1 MAQGGEQ
8 RHMHERPTRL
18 RIDFHRELDE
28 IHQGVIRLFAQ
39 VTEAV
44 AACTEALLGDDAVA
58 AARVSEGEE
67 SIDEAMSDL
76 EERLERLLLLQAPV
90 ARDLRYV
97 LSLIRIVP
105 ELERSGDLADH
116 IARRAGTGLGTSLP
130 PAIRGVLEQ
139 MGAAA
144 NSLWRQSSDAFA
156 DRDAGAF
163 ERLEREDDI
172 VDDLHR
178 QLLDHVL
185 RSEMDPPVA
194 SEVTLIGRFY
204 ERIGDHAV
212 HIAERVRYVAV
223 GH

>member
-1 MAQGGEQ
+1 
-8 RHMHERPTRL
+8 MHERPTRL
-18 RIDFHRELDE
+18 RIDFHRDLDE
-28 IHQGVIRLFAQ
+28 VHQRVIRLFAQ

-44 AACTEALLGDDAVA
+44 TACTEALLADDTA
-58 AARVSEGEE
+58 AADRVSEGEE
-67 SIDEAMSDL
+67 SIDEAMSGL

-116 IARRAGTGLGTSLP
+116 IARRAGTGLGESLP
-130 PAIRGVLEQ
+130 PAIRGLFEQ

-144 NSLWRQSSDAFA
+144 GSLWRQASDAFA
-156 DRDAGAF
+156 DRDPEAF
-163 ERLEREDDI
+163 ERLEREDDVI
-172 VDDLHR
+172 DELHK
-178 QLLDHVL
+178 QLIDHVL
-185 RSEMDPPVA
+185 QSDIDPALA
-194 SEVTLIGRFY
+194 SEATLIGRFY
-204 ERIGDHAV
+204 ERLGDHAV

>member
-1 MAQGGEQ
+1 MS
-8 RHMHERPTRL
+8 ERPTPL
-18 RIDFHRELDE
+18 RIDFHRDLDE

-44 AACTEALLGDDAVA
+44 TACTEALLADDRVA
-58 AARVSEGEE
+58 ATRVSEGEE
-67 SIDEAMSDL
+67 SIDAAMGEL

-116 IARRAGTGLGTSLP
+116 IARRAGSGLAADLP
-130 PAIRGVLEQ
+130 PPIRGIFER

-144 NSLWRQSSDAFA
+144 GELWRQASDAFA
-156 DRDAGAF
+156 DRDPDAF
-163 ERLEREDDI
+163 ERIETGDDVI
-172 VDDLHR
+172 DDLHR
-178 QLLDHVL
+178 DLLDHVL
-185 RSEMDPPVA
+185 RSDIDPAIA
-194 SEVTLIGRFY
+194 SEATLIGRFY
-204 ERIGDHAV
+204 ERLGDHAV
-212 HIAERVRYVAV
+212 HIAERVRYAAV